1 VRAGFWKNSRMSSG
15 NDFVRAFDATSLPLG
30 EIAKSK
36 LESEGIQVMIKGGSA
51 YAYPTG
57 PLQLWVPRDQL
68 DRARRIL
75 RGAGEGE
82 LALSDEPDETP

>member
-1 VRAGFWKNSRMSSG
+1 MSSG
-15 NDFVRAFDATSLPLG
+15 TDFVRAFDAPSLPLA

-36 LESEGIQVMIKGGSA
+36 LESEGIQVMMKGGSA

-68 DRARRIL
+68 ERTRRIL
-75 RGAGEGE
+75 RDAGEGE
-82 LALSDEPDETP
+82 LALSDEADDAT

>member
-1 VRAGFWKNSRMSSG
+1 MSSET
-15 NDFVRAFDATSLPLG
+15 DFVPAFHAPSLPLG

-57 PLQLWVPRDQL
+57 PFELWVPRDQL
-68 DRARRIL
+68 ERAKRIL
-75 RGAGEGE
+75 RDAGEGE
-82 LALSDEPDETP
+82 LALSDEPDEAT

>member
-1 VRAGFWKNSRMSSG
+1 MSTET
-15 NDFVRAFDATSLPLG
+15 DFVRAFDAPSLPLG

-57 PLQLWVPRDQL
+57 PFQLWVPRDQL
-68 DRARRIL
+68 ERARRIL
-75 RGAGEGE
+75 RDAGEGE
-82 LALSDEPDETP
+82 LALSDEPDEAT

>member
-1 VRAGFWKNSRMSSG
+1 MSSET
-15 NDFVRAFDATSLPLG
+15 DFVPAFDAPSLPLG

-36 LESEGIQVMIKGGSA
+36 LESEGIQVMMKGGSA

-68 DRARRIL
+68 ERATRIL
-75 RGAGEGE
+75 RDVREGD
-82 LALSDEPDETP
+82 LAISDESDGAT